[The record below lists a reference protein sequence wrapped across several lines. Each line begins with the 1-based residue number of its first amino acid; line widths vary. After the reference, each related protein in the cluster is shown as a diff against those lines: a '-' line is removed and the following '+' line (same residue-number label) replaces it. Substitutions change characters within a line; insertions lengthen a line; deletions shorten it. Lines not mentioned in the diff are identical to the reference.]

1 MKRSTVRRPSR
12 GVLRGRA
19 FFKQRTRGGMD
30 PLLITVWPGLRS
42 ALGLRSGYAPVFF
55 RHHLISIACRSGR
68 KETAAAP
75 LPSPLD
81 RDSRQFP
88 PLWLPLL
95 LPLLLLLCFCFASF
109 RFPSLVRRICCL
121 QFSPPH
127 SCFLQR
133 ISLSPLPKILQWPP
147 RSPIIAGFRHRTGAS
162 TCFRLPTPA
171 FAAPGMMTTR

>member
-1 MKRSTVRRPSR
+1 M
-12 GVLRGRA
+12 
-19 FFKQRTRGGMD
+19 
-30 PLLITVWPGLRS
+30 
-42 ALGLRSGYAPVFF
+42 RSGYAPVFF
-55 RHHLISIACRSGR
+55 RHHLISIARRSGR

-95 LPLLLLLCFCFASF
+95 LPLLLLLCFCFASL

-121 QFSPPH
+121 PFSPPH

-133 ISLSPLPKILQWPP
+133 ISLPSPQDTPVASRKSYHCRFSTSYRSVDLLSPSNP
-147 RSPIIAGFRHRTGAS
+147 RLRRARDDDDSIVDS
-162 TCFRLPTPA
+162 TKVLAPTRQRP
-171 FAAPGMMTTR
+171 